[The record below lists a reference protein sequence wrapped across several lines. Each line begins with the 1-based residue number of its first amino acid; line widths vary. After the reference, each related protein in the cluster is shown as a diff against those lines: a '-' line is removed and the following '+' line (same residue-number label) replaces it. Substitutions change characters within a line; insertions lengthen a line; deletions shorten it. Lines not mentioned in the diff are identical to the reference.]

1 MLRQGFP
8 QRDRSALVKQYTHL
22 GRSQGAS
29 RSVFQNGANLFKGD
43 ARKPL
48 NKL

>member
-1 MLRQGFP
+1 MNRAG
-8 QRDRSALVKQYTHL
+8 DRSALVEQYAHL
-22 GRSQGAS
+22 GRSHGTS

-43 ARKPL
+43 AGKPL